1 MRSRSGSS
9 RAGRGRGRG
18 RGVRRRRGA
27 GVVPRG
33 APRRDAR
40 RASPRSRAS
49 SRDLAYATI
58 GNPWRPAQRPHPPSC
73 AATCRCRSR
82 VVPHT
87 PRASEPARDMSPST
101 DRSARG
107 RAGDESRPSET
118 RDLRSLLSRAG
129 RQINRVPLAGSQTL
143 PTPARVGV
151 SVSLRSR
158 PRSKQFVSASPT
170 SPNTPP
176 RFSWAR
182 ARAARLGNPARLL
195 RDGRLE
201 RLLRG
206 RRAPA
211 APRGAARRPGRLRAP
226 RRCLRADG
234 LGPSSSRDPPSAER
248 RAARPSLVALIVA
261 GCCCAA
267 LAVASLPAAS
277 SLPARS
283 PPVRGARP
291 DRCGGARA
299 RARARPGRR
308 GAHVRG

>member
-1 MRSRSGSS
+1 M
-9 RAGRGRGRG
+9 
-18 RGVRRRRGA
+18 
-27 GVVPRG
+27 
-33 APRRDAR
+33 
-40 RASPRSRAS
+40 
-49 SRDLAYATI
+49 
-58 GNPWRPAQRPHPPSC
+58 C

-107 RAGDESRPSET
+107 GECGRATSRDRHET
-118 RDLRSLLSRAG
+118 HNLRSLLSRAG
-129 RQINRVPLAGSQTL
+129 RQINRVPPPAGSQTL

-170 SPNTPP
+170 SPTPPPP

-234 LGPSSSRDPPSAER
+234 LR
-248 RAARPSLVALIVA
+248 SLL
-261 GCCCAA
+261 
-267 LAVASLPAAS
+267 L
-277 SLPARS
+277 ARS
-283 PPVRGARP
+283 PLGGTARRASVARRPHRRGMLLRRARGRVPPRGVPPLPPRGPRLVRGARP